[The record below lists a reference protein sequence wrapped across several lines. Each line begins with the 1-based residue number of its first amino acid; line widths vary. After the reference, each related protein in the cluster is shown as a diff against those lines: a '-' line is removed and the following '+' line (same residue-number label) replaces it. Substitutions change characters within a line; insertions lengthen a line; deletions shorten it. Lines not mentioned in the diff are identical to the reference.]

1 MLRYIGRR
9 VGISLVILFVGSL
22 LMYFLVTHSGDPLQD
37 LRESNDRN
45 RDNLMRQ
52 RTLGMQL
59 DQPWWERYYVWVKG
73 VGGCFIG
80 RCDFGTNRAGIEVNA
95 LLAQAASST
104 LRLVTLSVVLAIV
117 VGIALGIVTAVRQ
130 YSGFDYA
137 ITFMAFLFF
146 SLPVFWAAV
155 LLKQYAAIAF
165 NDWLVD
171 PRISVSTMVITGLIA
186 AFVLQLAVGGGWRRR
201 IITAAVT
208 FAFVAGV
215 LFYFDAV
222 RWFTQPAVGL
232 PVFVLAS
239 LGAGALLVGITVGFG
254 NKGVV
259 YAVASTIG
267 VGIVTYAI
275 LRGQLLDNPS
285 WALIFGCLAFAI
297 VVALVAGTAFGGFS
311 RRQARGLSF
320 STALI
325 MSVIAMTDLL
335 LTKFPS
341 YYAINKRPM
350 ATIGAVTPNLNGDF
364 WQSLLDV
371 GTHLILPT
379 LVLSLGSFAGYIRYT
394 RASMLEV
401 LNQDY
406 IRTARSKGLPE
417 RTVITKHAF
426 RNSLIPITTIVAFD
440 FAGLIGGAVITETVF
455 AWKGMGELFKTGLTQ
470 VDPAP
475 VMAFFIVTAV
485 AALVMNLVADIA
497 YAFLDPRISR

>member
-22 LMYFLVTHSGDPLQD
+22 LMYFLVAHSGDPLKD
-37 LRESNDRN
+37 LRESNDPN
-45 RDNLMRQ
+45 RENLMRQ
-52 RTLGMQL
+52 RTLGMEL
-59 DQPWWERYYVWVKG
+59 DKPWWERYIVWLRG

-95 LLAQAASST
+95 LLANAASST
-104 LRLVTLSVVLAIV
+104 LRLVTLAVVIAIV
-117 VGIALGIVTAVRQ
+117 VGIALGIMTAVRQ

-137 ITFMAFLFF
+137 VTFMAFLFF

-155 LLKQYAAIAF
+155 LLKEYAAIRF
-165 NDWLVD
+165 NNWLVD
-171 PRISVSTMVITGLIA
+171 PRISVTAMIVSGLIA
-186 AFVLQLAVGGGWRRR
+186 AFVVQLATGGSLARRL
-201 IITAAVT
+201 ITAAVT

-215 LFYFDAV
+215 LYYFDAV
-222 RWFTQPAVGL
+222 RWFTQPAVGI
-232 PVFVLAS
+232 PVFILAS
-239 LGAGALLVGITVGFG
+239 LGAAALLVGVTIGFG
-254 NKGVV
+254 NRNVV
-259 YAVASTIG
+259 YAVSTTLG
-267 VGIVTYAI
+267 VGIVTYTL
-275 LRGQLLDNPS
+275 LRNMLLESPS
-285 WALIFGCLAFAI
+285 WLLIFGCLAFAI
-297 VVALVAGTAFGGFS
+297 AVALIAGTVFGGFS
-311 RRQARGLSF
+311 RKHARGLSF
-320 STALI
+320 SLALI
-325 MSVIAMTDLL
+325 MSVIAITDLL

-371 GTHLILPT
+371 STHLILPT
-379 LVLSLGSFAGYIRYT
+379 LVLSLGSIAGYTRYT

-406 IRTARSKGLPE
+406 IRTARSKGLPA

-426 RNSLIPITTIVAFD
+426 RNALIPITTIIAFD

-455 AWKGMGELFKTGLTQ
+455 AWKGMGELFKTGLMQ

-475 VMAFFIVTAV
+475 VMAFFLVTAV

-497 YAFLDPRISR
+497 YAFLDPRITR